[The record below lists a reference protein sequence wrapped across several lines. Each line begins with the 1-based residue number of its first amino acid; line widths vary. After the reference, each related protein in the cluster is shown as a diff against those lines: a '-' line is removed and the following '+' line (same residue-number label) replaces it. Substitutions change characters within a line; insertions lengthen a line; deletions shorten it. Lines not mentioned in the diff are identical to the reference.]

1 MLLMSDG
8 GGGAFIGVTVPNY
21 TGWPQKLCIFQQ
33 TISLEPFETK
43 MKRIPQKCS

>member
-8 GGGAFIGVTVPNY
+8 GGGVTVPNY